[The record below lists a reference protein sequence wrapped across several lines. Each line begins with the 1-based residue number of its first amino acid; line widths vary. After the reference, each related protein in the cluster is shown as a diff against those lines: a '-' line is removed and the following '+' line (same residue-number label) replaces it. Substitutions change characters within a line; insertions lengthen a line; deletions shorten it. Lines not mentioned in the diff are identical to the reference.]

1 MVLFYLQGE
10 TQMVIYYKV
19 VVLLLAFM
27 FSINVQA
34 DQRPHSDSSATDTAK
49 SIDLTALIAAITAAA
64 ANSDPA
70 LAAATVADIVKAA
83 IAATPSAAAAITA
96 AAVTA
101 APTMAAVITAAAVGA
116 APASSAAAITT
127 AAIKAAPTST
137 AAITAASVAASII
150 SQDFNHNDHNDHND
164 HNPAAT
170 HVTTGISGANS
181 SESQTNS
188 AAVAKDAIMSG
199 FERAINACNGNS
211 DCITAAAKKAEELA
225 AKSSLGDENRGI
237 KTEIEREVH
246 TSVSPS

>member
-1 MVLFYLQGE
+1 MG
-10 TQMVIYYKV
+10 
-19 VVLLLAFM
+19 
-27 FSINVQA
+27 
-34 DQRPHSDSSATDTAK
+34 DDDSSISHDY
-49 SIDLTALIAAITAAA
+49 SNHDY
-64 ANSDPA
+64 
-70 LAAATVADIVKAA
+70 
-83 IAATPSAAAAITA
+83 
-96 AAVTA
+96 
-101 APTMAAVITAAAVGA
+101 
-116 APASSAAAITT
+116 SSHDY
-127 AAIKAAPTST
+127 SNHDH
-137 AAITAASVAASII
+137 SHSYN
-150 SQDFNHNDHNDHND
+150 NHNDYGNFSNHGNNDHHHHSNNDHND

>member
-10 TQMVIYYKV
+10 SQMVIYYKV

-150 SQDFNHNDHNDHND
+150 SQDFNHNDHN
-164 HNPAAT
+164 PAAT

>member
-1 MVLFYLQGE
+1 
-10 TQMVIYYKV
+10 MVIYYKV

-150 SQDFNHNDHNDHND
+150 SQDFNHNDHNDHN
-164 HNPAAT
+164 PAAT

>member
-1 MVLFYLQGE
+1 
-10 TQMVIYYKV
+10 MVIYYKV

-34 DQRPHSDSSATDTAK
+34 DQRPHSDSSDTDTAK

-150 SQDFNHNDHNDHND
+150 SQDFNHNDHNDHN
-164 HNPAAT
+164 PAAT

>member
-10 TQMVIYYKV
+10 SQMVIYYKV

-150 SQDFNHNDHNDHND
+150 SQDFNDNDDND

>member
-10 TQMVIYYKV
+10 SQMVIYYKV

-150 SQDFNHNDHNDHND
+150 SQDFNHNDHNDHN
-164 HNPAAT
+164 PAAT

>member
-10 TQMVIYYKV
+10 SQMVIYYKV

-34 DQRPHSDSSATDTAK
+34 DQRPHSDSSDTDTAK

-150 SQDFNHNDHNDHND
+150 SQDFNHNDHNDHN
-164 HNPAAT
+164 PAAT